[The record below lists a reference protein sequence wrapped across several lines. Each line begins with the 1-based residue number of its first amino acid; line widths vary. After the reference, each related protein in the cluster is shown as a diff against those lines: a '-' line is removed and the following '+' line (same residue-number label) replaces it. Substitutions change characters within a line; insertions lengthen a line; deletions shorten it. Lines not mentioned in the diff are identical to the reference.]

1 MFRAMD
7 NIAHTLVGAALG
19 RAVAGG
25 RAPHAALVGAV
36 AANAPDWAEYLVG
49 FRGRRLDY
57 YTLHRGITHSVLGA
71 AVEIAALTLL
81 IGLGAMWW
89 ARRRGAP
96 APAWR
101 WIALCV
107 GATVASHLIMDWQG
121 SYGLRPW
128 LPWSDQ
134 RYYGDAVAI
143 VDPFFWLVP
152 FVALALGARRHW
164 QPALLFLVIAALMS
178 VLLAGHLAE
187 VAPWVTATFVGALL
201 VAGIGWTRHWIGVV
215 QCRRAAAFAVV
226 LLCAYGTVS
235 GFVSL
240 PAKAAARRTA
250 IGRFGPGAQWA
261 ALTVVGRPFSWEPI
275 YASADTVAGR
285 GWALPRH
292 LNDPR
297 VQDVL
302 QHTFEGRAMA
312 RFARFLTA
320 EVDTGPGAR
329 EGGGDVLV
337 LLRDARY
344 TRRGRT
350 GWAVVVIRMAGG
362 GG

>member
-1 MFRAMD
+1 MD
-7 NIAHTLVGAALG
+7 NLAHALVGAVLG
-19 RAVAGG
+19 RAVADD
-25 RAPHAALVGAV
+25 RAPQATLVGAV
-36 AANAPDWAEYLVG
+36 AANAPDWAEFLVG
-49 FRGRRLDY
+49 FRARRLDY
-57 YTLHRGITHSVLGA
+57 YTLHRGITHSALGA
-71 AVEIAALTLL
+71 AVEIVGMTLL
-81 IGLGAMWW
+81 IGLGATWW

-107 GATVASHLIMDWQG
+107 GAAVLSHLLMDWQG

-128 LPWSDQ
+128 LPWSER
-134 RYYGDAVAI
+134 RYYADAVAI

-178 VLLAGHLAE
+178 LLLVGHLAE
-187 VAPWVTATFVGALL
+187 VAPWVTATFVGTLL

-215 QCRRAAAFAVV
+215 KCRRAAAFAVV
-226 LLCAYGTVS
+226 LLCVS
-235 GFVSL
+235 GAASGLVSL

-250 IGRFGPGAQWA
+250 ISRFGPGAQWA

-275 YASADTVAGR
+275 YANADTVAGR
-285 GWALPRH
+285 DWALARH

-320 EVDTGPGAR
+320 EVDTGPRRGAKGS
-329 EGGGDVLV
+329 EGDVLV

-344 TRRGRT
+344 TRRGRS